1 MKILFIGSSEFS
13 VPALEKIIKENYE
26 IIAVVTQPDK
36 QAGRG
41 KKIRFTPVKEV
52 ALKYNLKIFQP
63 ENINQDKTIK
73 ELKPDLIIVVAYGGI
88 LKKEIL
94 NSPKYGCINLH
105 PSILPKYR
113 GPAPIP
119 WAIINGEKET
129 GVTTIFMNENVD
141 AGEIIGQKKVDI
153 SESDTAG
160 TLGER
165 LANIGSSLVIE
176 TLNRIKSGKIE
187 KIVQDENRVSYAPFL
202 SKNMGLINWEKSA
215 FEIHNLVRGL
225 NPWPVAYSYLNKLQ
239 VKIYETQIY
248 KNNLDINK
256 NFGKIISIIKKK
268 GFLVVAGEGKLI
280 VSKIQIPGKK
290 IMTVDEYLL
299 GHRIDDGISFDYL
312 GGGK

>member
-13 VPALEKIIKENYE
+13 VPALEKLIEKNYE

-41 KKIRFTPVKEV
+41 KKIRFTPVKQV

-176 TLNRIKSGKIE
+176 TLNKIKSGKIE
-187 KIVQDENRVSYAPFL
+187 KIVQDESKVSYAPFL

-225 NPWPVAYSYLNKLQ
+225 NPWPVAYSYLSNLQ

-256 NFGKIISIIKKK
+256 NFGKIVSVIKKE

-299 GHRIDDGISFDYL
+299 GHRIESGISFEA
-312 GGGK
+312 